1 MIYKADVFECY
12 YSHDEK
18 YFLITT
24 FIWSFGSDIA
34 KLPQEIVIDMGGLLK
49 ISGFIYVLQ
58 QMGNALNLIAY
69 YEFYT
74 SKDVV

>member
-1 MIYKADVFECY
+1 MFLNVIITMIKNI
-12 YSHDEK
+12 
-18 YFLITT
+18 FLLLPH
-24 FIWSFGSDIA
+24 IWSFGSDIV
-34 KLPQEIVIDMGGLLK
+34 KLPQEIVIDMGGLIT

-58 QMGNALNLIAY
+58 QMGNALNLIAN